1 MSEYFA
7 RASSNDN
14 VCNRCVSTLCTSERN
29 GPNLSTYKPL
39 YISRR
44 YQRPLTLLLRF
55 KVMLSLETFLHF
67 NHFVVVFPCC
77 PFIQSI
83 WRSFAKNGHQRLL
96 FKRQVGHGQT
106 VPRFCRFV
114 SVHKQNEKL
123 SLNIECHEFYKLHYG
138 QPAVLLYDTWQPPI
152 ACSRAGRAG
161 QFIVSC
167 FLRPNPSHSVVVGQ
181 V

>member
-1 MSEYFA
+1 
-7 RASSNDN
+7 
-14 VCNRCVSTLCTSERN
+14 
-29 GPNLSTYKPL
+29 
-39 YISRR
+39 
-44 YQRPLTLLLRF
+44 
-55 KVMLSLETFLHF
+55 
-67 NHFVVVFPCC
+67 
-77 PFIQSI
+77 
-83 WRSFAKNGHQRLL
+83 L

-161 QFIVSC
+161 QFIMSRAC
-167 FLRPNPSHSVVVGQ
+167 FLHPNPSHTVVVGHVWCAYALQ
-181 V
+181 LQFEHLYVLQQYNNIYMSFNTKCFEYFNRVLLYTQSHFSWSNCKTWHTALLQDVTHSPLPRRDCARVR